1 MASSV
6 VGRAPASRTTTSP
19 FDWVGRQLVYHAES
33 DALFEIDGSELP
45 ELFETP
51 DGALCNVVTGD
62 PHFEKRFINDKA
74 GH

>member
-6 VGRAPASRTTTSP
+6 AAARASSPTTSP

-33 DALFEIDGSELP
+33 DSLFEIDGSELP
-45 ELFETP
+45 ELFETF

-74 GH
+74 GQ